1 MSTLLSTRNLSFH
14 PGHTPLLTDISVALN
29 QGEKIGLIGH
39 NGCGK
44 STLMK
49 LLSGQLM
56 PDEGTVTPANRVI
69 VAYIEQHLPESL
81 QSVTLIDAVLE
92 KLPAELRVS
101 DMWRAEML
109 LTETGFDSAQ
119 WSLPLSALSGGQHTR
134 LLLARALII
143 NPDLL
148 LLDEPSNHLDLPTIL
163 WLEQFLISW
172 RGSFI
177 LVSHDNTLLDHVTNC
192 TWILRDGTIS
202 VFRLPCSLAR
212 EALVAQDESD
222 EHRHSAQQKEI
233 DRIAQSA
240 KRLAIWGKV
249 YDNEALSRKAK
260 QMEKQ
265 VGRLQDDQVELSAG
279 SQWQLKLTG
288 DALRAD
294 RLCAFNQLAVIPAD
308 NCPPLYVTDNLS
320 VKSGD
325 RIAITGANGTGKS
338 SLLRMIWAQSQQEC
352 VTLPD
357 SPLVLHPR
365 VHLGYYDQKLAQLN
379 DTDSLMDA
387 LKPFA
392 PLIDEQRKMALIGAG
407 FPYLR
412 HQQTVGS
419 LSGGERARL
428 LFVGLS
434 LAKYSLLMLDE
445 PTNHLDMDGKSAL
458 ADEIS
463 RFAGGLMLVSHDRE
477 LIEKSCN
484 RFWYIDGS
492 QLTEYHDLDQVYD
505 AIRHLNADQCPDAA
519 VPSSAATIET
529 TAVADDEEEKLAML
543 IALEE
548 RLAADV
554 QRKPGHQK
562 PALQQQWRAEIAALR
577 AQLGLDE

>member
-49 LLSGQLM
+49 LLSGQLT
-56 PDEGTVTPANRVI
+56 PDEGTITPANRVI
-69 VAYIEQHLPESL
+69 MVYIEQHLPESL
-81 QSVTLIDAVLE
+81 NTLSLVDAVLE
-92 KLPAELRVS
+92 KLPAEQHLS
-101 DMWRAEML
+101 EMWRAEML
-109 LTETGFDSAQ
+109 LTEMGFDPVQ
-119 WSLPLSALSGGQHTR
+119 WQLPVTALSGGQHTR
-134 LLLARALII
+134 LLLARALISR
-143 NPDLL
+143 PDLL

-163 WLEQFLISW
+163 WLEQFLKNW

-177 LVSHDNTLLDHVTNC
+177 LVSHDNALLDHVTNC
-192 TWILRDGTIS
+192 TWVLRDGNVS
-202 VFRLPCSLAR
+202 VFRLPCTQAR
-212 EALVAQDESD
+212 EALAQQDESD
-222 EHRHSAQQKEI
+222 EHRHNAQQKEI
-233 DRIAQSA
+233 DRIAVSA

-265 VGRLQDDQVELSAG
+265 IDRLQDDQVELAIG

-294 RLCAFNQLAVIPAD
+294 RLCAFNQLSVIPAD
-308 NCPPLYVTDNLS
+308 NCPPLYVTDNVS

-325 RIAITGANGTGKS
+325 RIAVMGANGTGKS
-338 SLLRMIWAQSQQEC
+338 SLLRMIWSQSQKPE

-379 DTDSLMDA
+379 DSDSLMDA

-392 PLIDEQRKMALIGAG
+392 PLIDEQRKMALISAG

-412 HQQTVGS
+412 HQQAVS
-419 LSGGERARL
+419 ALSGGERARL

-434 LAKYSLLMLDE
+434 LANYSLLMLDE
-445 PTNHLDMDGKSAL
+445 PTNHLDMDGKLAL
-458 ADEIS
+458 AEEIS
-463 RFAGGLMLVSHDRE
+463 RFEGGLILVSHDRE

-484 RFWYIDGS
+484 RFWYIDGNR
-492 QLTEYHDLDQVYD
+492 LTEYHDLDQVYD
-505 AIRHLNADQCPDAA
+505 AIRALNADSGTGNSVLPAA
-519 VPSSAATIET
+519 PEQSVPVSDEEDSLAALITL
-529 TAVADDEEEKLAML
+529 EEKLA
-543 IALEE
+543 
-548 RLAADV
+548 ADL
-554 QRKPGHQK
+554 QRKPAHQK
-562 PALQQQWRAEIAALR
+562 PVLQQQWREQI
-577 AQLGLDE
+577 AQLRDELGL

>member
-49 LLSGQLM
+49 LLSGQLT
-56 PDEGTVTPANRVI
+56 PDEGTITPANRV
-69 VAYIEQHLPESL
+69 VMAYIEQHLPESL
-81 QSVTLIDAVLE
+81 NTLSLADAVLE
-92 KLPAELRVS
+92 KLPAEQHLS
-101 DMWRAEML
+101 EMWRAEML
-109 LTETGFDSAQ
+109 LTEMGFDPAQ
-119 WSLPLSALSGGQHTR
+119 WQLPVTALSGGQHTR
-134 LLLARALII
+134 LLLARALISQ
-143 NPDLL
+143 PDLL

-163 WLEQFLISW
+163 WLEQFLKNW

-177 LVSHDNTLLDHVTNC
+177 LVSHDNALLDHVTNC
-192 TWILRDGTIS
+192 TWVLRDGNVS
-202 VFRLPCSLAR
+202 VFRLPCTQAR
-212 EALVAQDESD
+212 EALAQQDESD
-222 EHRHSAQQKEI
+222 EHRHNAQQKEI
-233 DRIAQSA
+233 DRIAVSA

-265 VGRLQDDQVELSAG
+265 IDRLQDDQVELAIG

-294 RLCAFNQLAVIPAD
+294 RLCAFNQLSVIPAD
-308 NCPPLYVTDNLS
+308 NCPPLYVTDNVS

-325 RIAITGANGTGKS
+325 RIAVMGANGTGKS
-338 SLLRMIWAQSQQEC
+338 SLLRMIWSQSQKPE

-379 DTDSLMDA
+379 DSDSLMDA

-392 PLIDEQRKMALIGAG
+392 PLIDEQRKMALISAG

-412 HQQTVGS
+412 HQQAVS
-419 LSGGERARL
+419 ALSGGERARL

-434 LAKYSLLMLDE
+434 LANYSLLMLDE
-445 PTNHLDMDGKSAL
+445 PTNHLDMDGKLAL
-458 ADEIS
+458 AEEIS
-463 RFAGGLMLVSHDRE
+463 RFEGGLILVSHDRE

-484 RFWYIDGS
+484 RFWYIDGNR
-492 QLTEYHDLDQVYD
+492 LTEYHDLDQVYD
-505 AIRHLNADQCPDAA
+505 AIRALNADSGTGNSVLPAA
-519 VPSSAATIET
+519 PEQSVPVSDEEDSLAALITL
-529 TAVADDEEEKLAML
+529 EEKLA
-543 IALEE
+543 
-548 RLAADV
+548 ADL
-554 QRKPGHQK
+554 QRKPAHQK
-562 PALQQQWRAEIAALR
+562 PVLQQQWREQI
-577 AQLGLDE
+577 AQLRNELGL

>member
-1 MSTLLSTRNLSFH
+1 MSTLLSTRNLSFQ
-14 PGHTPLLTDISVALN
+14 PGHTSLLTDISVALN
-29 QGEKIGLIGH
+29 QGEKIGLIGY

-49 LLSGQLM
+49 LLSGQLT
-56 PDEGTVTPANRVI
+56 PDEGTITPANRV
-69 VAYIEQHLPESL
+69 VMAYIEQHLPESL
-81 QSVTLIDAVLE
+81 NTLSLADAVLE
-92 KLPAELRVS
+92 KLPAELHLS
-101 DMWRAEML
+101 EMWRAEML
-109 LTETGFDSAQ
+109 LTQMGFEPAQ
-119 WSLPLSALSGGQHTR
+119 WQLPVTALSGGQHTR
-134 LLLARALII
+134 LLLARALISQ
-143 NPDLL
+143 PDLL
-148 LLDEPSNHLDLPTIL
+148 LLDEPGNHLDLPTIL
-163 WLEQFLISW
+163 WLEQFLKNW

-192 TWILRDGTIS
+192 TWVLRDGNVS
-202 VFRLPCSLAR
+202 VFRLPCTLAR
-212 EALVAQDESD
+212 EALAQQDESD
-222 EHRHSAQQKEI
+222 KHRRNAQQKEI
-233 DRIAQSA
+233 DRIAVSA

-265 VGRLQDDQVELSAG
+265 IDRLQDDQVELAIG

-294 RLCAFNQLAVIPAD
+294 RLCAFNQLSVIPAE
-308 NCPPLYVTDNLS
+308 NCPPLYVTDNVS

-325 RIAITGANGTGKS
+325 RIAVMGANGTGKS
-338 SLLRMIWAQSQQEC
+338 SLLRMILTQSQEPD

-379 DTDSLMDA
+379 NSDSLTDA

-392 PLIDEQRKMALIGAG
+392 PLIDEQRKMALISAG

-412 HQQTVGS
+412 HQQTVS
-419 LSGGERARL
+419 ALSGGERARL

-434 LAKYSLLMLDE
+434 LANYSLLMLDE
-445 PTNHLDMDGKSAL
+445 PTNHLDMDGKPAL
-458 ADEIS
+458 AEEIS
-463 RFAGGLMLVSHDRE
+463 RFEGGLILVSHDRE

-484 RFWYIDGS
+484 RFWYIDGNR
-492 QLTEYHDLDQVYD
+492 LTEYHDLDQVYN
-505 AIRHLNADQCPDAA
+505 AIRSLNTDSGSGNRTLPADPEQSVPVSNEDDSLAA
-519 VPSSAATIET
+519 
-529 TAVADDEEEKLAML
+529 L

-548 RLAADV
+548 KLEADL
-554 QRKPGHQK
+554 QRKPAHQK
-562 PALQQQWRAEIAALR
+562 PVLQQQWREQI
-577 AQLGLDE
+577 AQLRDELRL

>member
-49 LLSGQLM
+49 LLSGQLT
-56 PDEGTVTPANRVI
+56 PDEGAITPANRV
-69 VAYIEQHLPESL
+69 VMAYIEQHLPESL
-81 QSVTLIDAVLE
+81 NTLSLADAVLE
-92 KLPAELRVS
+92 KLPAEQHLS
-101 DMWRAEML
+101 EMWRAEML
-109 LTETGFDSAQ
+109 LTEMGFDPAQ
-119 WSLPLSALSGGQHTR
+119 WQLPVTALSGGQHTR
-134 LLLARALII
+134 LLLARALISQ
-143 NPDLL
+143 PDLL

-163 WLEQFLISW
+163 WLEQFLKNW

-177 LVSHDNTLLDHVTNC
+177 LVSHDNALLDHVTNC
-192 TWILRDGTIS
+192 TWVLRDGNVS
-202 VFRLPCSLAR
+202 VFRLPCTLAR
-212 EALVAQDESD
+212 EALAQQDESD
-222 EHRHSAQQKEI
+222 EHRHNAQQKEI
-233 DRIAQSA
+233 DRIAVSA

-265 VGRLQDDQVELSAG
+265 IDRLQDDQVELAIG

-294 RLCAFNQLAVIPAD
+294 RLCAFNQLSVVPAE
-308 NCPPLYVTDNLS
+308 NCPPLYVTDNVS

-325 RIAITGANGTGKS
+325 RIAVMGANGTGKS
-338 SLLRMIWAQSQQEC
+338 SLLRMIWSQSQKPE

-379 DTDSLMDA
+379 DCDSLMDA

-392 PLIDEQRKMALIGAG
+392 SLIDEQRKMALISAG

-412 HQQTVGS
+412 HQQVVS
-419 LSGGERARL
+419 ALSGGERARL

-434 LAKYSLLMLDE
+434 LANYSLLMLDE
-445 PTNHLDMDGKSAL
+445 PTNHLDMDGKLAL
-458 ADEIS
+458 AEEIS
-463 RFAGGLMLVSHDRE
+463 RFEGGLILVSHDRE

-484 RFWYIDGS
+484 RFWYIDGNR
-492 QLTEYHDLDQVYD
+492 LTEYHDLDQVYD
-505 AIRHLNADQCPDAA
+505 AIRALNTDSVNSTLPAA
-519 VPSSAATIET
+519 PEPSVPVCDEEDSLAALISL
-529 TAVADDEEEKLAML
+529 EEKLA
-543 IALEE
+543 
-548 RLAADV
+548 ADL
-554 QRKPGHQK
+554 QRKPAHQK
-562 PALQQQWRAEIAALR
+562 PALQQQWREQI
-577 AQLGLDE
+577 AQLRDELGL

>member
-1 MSTLLSTRNLSFH
+1 MSTFLSTRNLSFH

-49 LLSGQLM
+49 LLSGQLA
-56 PDEGTVTPANRVI
+56 PDEGTIIPANRVI
-69 VAYIEQHLPESL
+69 MAYIEQHLPESL
-81 QSVTLIDAVLE
+81 NTLSLADAVLE
-92 KLPAELRVS
+92 KLPAEQHLS
-101 DMWRAEML
+101 EMWRAEML
-109 LTETGFDSAQ
+109 LTEMGFDPAQ
-119 WSLPLSALSGGQHTR
+119 WQLPVTALSGGQHTR
-134 LLLARALII
+134 LLLARALISQ
-143 NPDLL
+143 PDLL

-163 WLEQFLISW
+163 WLEQFLKNW

-177 LVSHDNTLLDHVTNC
+177 LVSHDNALLDHVTNC
-192 TWILRDGTIS
+192 TWVLRDGNVS
-202 VFRLPCSLAR
+202 VFRLPCTQAR
-212 EALVAQDESD
+212 EALAQQDESD
-222 EHRHSAQQKEI
+222 EHRHNAQQKEI
-233 DRIAQSA
+233 DRIAVSA

-265 VGRLQDDQVELSAG
+265 IDRLQDDQVELAIG

-294 RLCAFNQLAVIPAD
+294 RLCAFNQLSVIPAD
-308 NCPPLYVTDNLS
+308 NCPPLYVTDNVS

-325 RIAITGANGTGKS
+325 RIAVMGANGTGKS
-338 SLLRMIWAQSQQEC
+338 SLLRMIWSQSQKPE

-379 DTDSLMDA
+379 DSDSLMDA

-392 PLIDEQRKMALIGAG
+392 PLIDEQRKMALISAG

-412 HQQTVGS
+412 HQQTVS
-419 LSGGERARL
+419 ALSGGERARL

-434 LAKYSLLMLDE
+434 LANYSLLMLDE
-445 PTNHLDMDGKSAL
+445 PTNHLDMDGKLAL
-458 ADEIS
+458 AEEIS
-463 RFAGGLMLVSHDRE
+463 RFEGGLILVSHDRE

-484 RFWYIDGS
+484 RFWYIDGNR
-492 QLTEYHDLDQVYD
+492 LTEYHDLDQVYD
-505 AIRHLNADQCPDAA
+505 AIRALNADSGTGNSVLPAA
-519 VPSSAATIET
+519 PEPSAPVSDEEDSLAALITL
-529 TAVADDEEEKLAML
+529 EEKLA
-543 IALEE
+543 
-548 RLAADV
+548 ADL
-554 QRKPGHQK
+554 QRKPAHQK
-562 PALQQQWRAEIAALR
+562 PVLQQQWREQI
-577 AQLGLDE
+577 AQLRDELGL

>member
-49 LLSGQLM
+49 LLSGQLT
-56 PDEGTVTPANRVI
+56 PDEGTITPANRVI
-69 VAYIEQHLPESL
+69 MAYIEQHLPESL
-81 QSVTLIDAVLE
+81 NTLSLADAVLE
-92 KLPAELRVS
+92 KLPAEQHLS
-101 DMWRAEML
+101 EMWRAEML
-109 LTETGFDSAQ
+109 LTEMGFDPVQ
-119 WSLPLSALSGGQHTR
+119 WQLPVTALSGGQHTR
-134 LLLARALII
+134 LLLARALISQ
-143 NPDLL
+143 PDLL

-163 WLEQFLISW
+163 WLEQFLKNW

-177 LVSHDNTLLDHVTNC
+177 LVSHDNALLDHVTNC
-192 TWILRDGTIS
+192 TWVLRDGNVS
-202 VFRLPCSLAR
+202 VFRLPCTQAR
-212 EALVAQDESD
+212 EALAQQDESD
-222 EHRHSAQQKEI
+222 EHRHNAQQKEI
-233 DRIAQSA
+233 DRIAVSA

-265 VGRLQDDQVELSAG
+265 IDRLQDDQVELAIG

-294 RLCAFNQLAVIPAD
+294 RLCAFNQLSVIPAD
-308 NCPPLYVTDNLS
+308 NCPPLYVTDNVS

-325 RIAITGANGTGKS
+325 RIAVMGANGTGKS
-338 SLLRMIWAQSQQEC
+338 SLLRMIWSQSQKAE

-379 DTDSLMDA
+379 DSDSLMDA

-392 PLIDEQRKMALIGAG
+392 PLIDEQRKMALISAG

-412 HQQTVGS
+412 HQQTVS
-419 LSGGERARL
+419 ALSGGERARL

-434 LAKYSLLMLDE
+434 LANYSLLMLDE
-445 PTNHLDMDGKSAL
+445 PTNHLDMDGKLAL
-458 ADEIS
+458 AEEIS
-463 RFAGGLMLVSHDRE
+463 RFEGGLILVSHDRE

-484 RFWYIDGS
+484 RFWYIDGNR
-492 QLTEYHDLDQVYD
+492 LTEYHDLDQVYD
-505 AIRHLNADQCPDAA
+505 AIRALNADSGSGNSVLPAA
-519 VPSSAATIET
+519 PEPSAPASDEEDSLAALIML
-529 TAVADDEEEKLAML
+529 EEKLA
-543 IALEE
+543 
-548 RLAADV
+548 ADL
-554 QRKPGHQK
+554 QRKPAHQK
-562 PALQQQWRAEIAALR
+562 PALQQQWREQI
-577 AQLGLDE
+577 AQLRDELGL

>member
-49 LLSGQLM
+49 LLSGQLT
-56 PDEGTVTPANRVI
+56 PDEGTITPANRVI
-69 VAYIEQHLPESL
+69 MAYIEQHLPESL
-81 QSVTLIDAVLE
+81 NTLSLADAVLE
-92 KLPAELRVS
+92 KLPAELHLS
-101 DMWRAEML
+101 EMWRAEML
-109 LTETGFDSAQ
+109 LTEMGFDPVQ
-119 WSLPLSALSGGQHTR
+119 WQLPVTALSGGQHTR
-134 LLLARALII
+134 LLLARALISQ
-143 NPDLL
+143 PDLL

-163 WLEQFLISW
+163 WLEQFLKNW

-177 LVSHDNTLLDHVTNC
+177 LVSHDNALLDHVTNC
-192 TWILRDGTIS
+192 TWVLRDGNVS
-202 VFRLPCSLAR
+202 VFRLPCTQAR
-212 EALVAQDESD
+212 EALAQQDESD
-222 EHRHSAQQKEI
+222 EHRHNAQQKEI
-233 DRIAQSA
+233 DRIAVSA

-265 VGRLQDDQVELSAG
+265 IDRLQDDQVELAIG

-288 DALRAD
+288 DTLRAD
-294 RLCAFNQLAVIPAD
+294 RLCSFNQLSVIPVD
-308 NCPPLYVTDNLS
+308 NCPPLYVTDNVS

-325 RIAITGANGTGKS
+325 RIAVMGANGTGKS
-338 SLLRMIWAQSQQEC
+338 SLLRMIWSQSQKPE

-365 VHLGYYDQKLAQLN
+365 VHLGYYDQKLVQLN
-379 DTDSLMDA
+379 DSDSLMDA

-392 PLIDEQRKMALIGAG
+392 RLIDEQRKMALISAG

-412 HQQTVGS
+412 HQQTVS
-419 LSGGERARL
+419 ALSGGERARL

-434 LAKYSLLMLDE
+434 LANYSLLILDE
-445 PTNHLDMDGKSAL
+445 PTNHLDMDGKLAL
-458 ADEIS
+458 AEEIS
-463 RFAGGLMLVSHDRE
+463 RFEGGLILVSHDRE

-484 RFWYIDGS
+484 RFWYIDGNR
-492 QLTEYHDLDQVYD
+492 LTEYHDLDQVYD
-505 AIRHLNADQCPDAA
+505 AIRALNADSGTGNSVLPA
-519 VPSSAATIET
+519 VPEPSVPVSDEEDSLAALITL
-529 TAVADDEEEKLAML
+529 EEKLA
-543 IALEE
+543 
-548 RLAADV
+548 ADL
-554 QRKPGHQK
+554 QRKPAHQK
-562 PALQQQWRAEIAALR
+562 PVLQQQWREQI
-577 AQLGLDE
+577 AQLRDELGL

>member
-49 LLSGQLM
+49 LLSGQLT
-56 PDEGTVTPANRVI
+56 PDEGTITPANRV
-69 VAYIEQHLPESL
+69 VMAYIEQHLPESL
-81 QSVTLIDAVLE
+81 NALSLADAVLE
-92 KLPAELRVS
+92 KLPAEQHLS
-101 DMWRAEML
+101 EMWRAEML
-109 LTETGFDSAQ
+109 LTEMGFDPVQ
-119 WSLPLSALSGGQHTR
+119 WQLPVTALSGGQHTR
-134 LLLARALII
+134 LLLARALISQ
-143 NPDLL
+143 PDLL

-163 WLEQFLISW
+163 WLEQFLKNW

-177 LVSHDNTLLDHVTNC
+177 LVSHDNALLDHVTNC
-192 TWILRDGTIS
+192 TWVLRDGNVS
-202 VFRLPCSLAR
+202 VFRLPCTLAR
-212 EALVAQDESD
+212 EALAQQDESD
-222 EHRHSAQQKEI
+222 EHRHNAQQKEI
-233 DRIAQSA
+233 DRIAVSA

-265 VGRLQDDQVELSAG
+265 IDRLQDDQVELAIG

-294 RLCAFNQLAVIPAD
+294 RLCAFNQLSVVPAE
-308 NCPPLYVTDNLS
+308 NCPPLYVTDNVS

-325 RIAITGANGTGKS
+325 RIAVMGANGTGKS
-338 SLLRMIWAQSQQEC
+338 SLLRMIWSQSQKPE

-365 VHLGYYDQKLAQLN
+365 VHLGYYDQKLAQLH
-379 DTDSLMDA
+379 DSDSLMDA

-392 PLIDEQRKMALIGAG
+392 SLIDEQRKMALISAG

-412 HQQTVGS
+412 HQQAVS
-419 LSGGERARL
+419 ALSGGERARL

-434 LAKYSLLMLDE
+434 LANYSLLMLDE
-445 PTNHLDMDGKSAL
+445 PTNHLDMDGKRAL
-458 ADEIS
+458 AEEIR
-463 RFAGGLMLVSHDRE
+463 RFEGGLILVSHDRE

-484 RFWYIDGS
+484 RFWYIDGNR
-492 QLTEYHDLDQVYD
+492 LTEYHDLDQVYD
-505 AIRHLNADQCPDAA
+505 AIRALNTDSVNSTLPAA
-519 VPSSAATIET
+519 PEPSVPVCDEEDSL
-529 TAVADDEEEKLAML
+529 VALISLEEKLA
-543 IALEE
+543 
-548 RLAADV
+548 ADL
-554 QRKPGHQK
+554 QRKPAHQK
-562 PALQQQWRAEIAALR
+562 PALQQQWREQI
-577 AQLGLDE
+577 AQLRDELGL

>member
-49 LLSGQLM
+49 LLSGQLT
-56 PDEGTVTPANRVI
+56 PDEGTITPANRVI
-69 VAYIEQHLPESL
+69 MAYIEQHLPESL
-81 QSVTLIDAVLE
+81 NTLSLADAVLE
-92 KLPAELRVS
+92 KLPAEQHLS
-101 DMWRAEML
+101 EMWRAEML
-109 LTETGFDSAQ
+109 LTEMGFDPVQ
-119 WSLPLSALSGGQHTR
+119 WQLPVTALSGGQHTR
-134 LLLARALII
+134 LLLARALISQ
-143 NPDLL
+143 PDLL

-163 WLEQFLISW
+163 WLEQFLKNW

-177 LVSHDNTLLDHVTNC
+177 LVSHDNALLDHVTNC
-192 TWILRDGTIS
+192 TWVLRDGNVS
-202 VFRLPCSLAR
+202 VFRLPCTQAR
-212 EALVAQDESD
+212 EALAQQDESD
-222 EHRHSAQQKEI
+222 EHRHNAQQKEI
-233 DRIAQSA
+233 DRIAVSA

-265 VGRLQDDQVELSAG
+265 IDRLQDDQVELAVG

-294 RLCAFNQLAVIPAD
+294 RLCAFNQLSVIPAE
-308 NCPPLYVTDNLS
+308 NCPPLYVTDNVS

-325 RIAITGANGTGKS
+325 RIAVMGANGTGKS
-338 SLLRMIWAQSQQEC
+338 SLLRMIWSQSQKPE

-379 DTDSLMDA
+379 DSDSLMDA

-392 PLIDEQRKMALIGAG
+392 QLIDEQRKMALISAG

-412 HQQTVGS
+412 HQQTVS
-419 LSGGERARL
+419 ALSGGERARL

-434 LAKYSLLMLDE
+434 LANYSLLMLDE
-445 PTNHLDMDGKSAL
+445 PTNHLDMDGKLAL
-458 ADEIS
+458 AEEIS
-463 RFAGGLMLVSHDRE
+463 RFEGGLILVSHDRE

-484 RFWYIDGS
+484 RFWYIDGNR
-492 QLTEYHDLDQVYD
+492 LTESHDPDQVYD
-505 AIRHLNADQCPDAA
+505 AIRALNADSGTGNSVLPAA
-519 VPSSAATIET
+519 PAPSVPVSDEEDSLAALITL
-529 TAVADDEEEKLAML
+529 EEKLA
-543 IALEE
+543 
-548 RLAADV
+548 ADL
-554 QRKPGHQK
+554 QRKPAHQK
-562 PALQQQWRAEIAALR
+562 PVLQQQWREQI
-577 AQLGLDE
+577 AQLRDELGL

>member
-49 LLSGQLM
+49 LLSGQLT
-56 PDEGTVTPANRVI
+56 PDEGTITPANRV
-69 VAYIEQHLPESL
+69 VMAYIEQHLPESL
-81 QSVTLIDAVLE
+81 NTLSLADAVLE
-92 KLPAELRVS
+92 KLPAEQHLS
-101 DMWRAEML
+101 EMWRAEML
-109 LTETGFDSAQ
+109 LTEMGFDPAQ
-119 WSLPLSALSGGQHTR
+119 WQLPVTALSGGQHTR
-134 LLLARALII
+134 LLLARALISQ
-143 NPDLL
+143 PDLL

-163 WLEQFLISW
+163 WLEQFLKSW

-177 LVSHDNTLLDHVTNC
+177 LVSHDNALLDHVTNC
-192 TWILRDGTIS
+192 TWVLRDGNVS
-202 VFRLPCSLAR
+202 VFRLPCTQAR
-212 EALVAQDESD
+212 EALAQQDESD
-222 EHRHSAQQKEI
+222 EHRHNAQQKEI
-233 DRIAQSA
+233 DRIAVSA

-265 VGRLQDDQVELSAG
+265 IDRLQDDQVELAIG

-294 RLCAFNQLAVIPAD
+294 RLCAFNQLSVVPAE
-308 NCPPLYVTDNLS
+308 NCPPLYVTDNVS

-325 RIAITGANGTGKS
+325 RIAVMGANGTGKS
-338 SLLRMIWAQSQQEC
+338 SLLRMIWSQSQKPE

-379 DTDSLMDA
+379 DSDSLTDA

-392 PLIDEQRKMALIGAG
+392 PLIDEQRKMALISAG

-412 HQQTVGS
+412 HQQAVS
-419 LSGGERARL
+419 ALSGGERARL

-434 LAKYSLLMLDE
+434 LANYSLLMLDE
-445 PTNHLDMDGKSAL
+445 PTNHLDMDGKLAL
-458 ADEIS
+458 AEEIS
-463 RFAGGLMLVSHDRE
+463 RFEGGLILVSHDRE

-484 RFWYIDGS
+484 RFWYIDGNR
-492 QLTEYHDLDQVYD
+492 LTEYHDLDQVYD
-505 AIRHLNADQCPDAA
+505 AIRALNTDSVNSTLPAA
-519 VPSSAATIET
+519 PEPSVPACDEEDSLAALISL
-529 TAVADDEEEKLAML
+529 EEKLA
-543 IALEE
+543 
-548 RLAADV
+548 ADL
-554 QRKPGHQK
+554 QRKPAHQK
-562 PALQQQWRAEIAALR
+562 PALQQQWREQI
-577 AQLGLDE
+577 AQLRDELGL

>member
-49 LLSGQLM
+49 LLSGQLT
-56 PDEGTVTPANRVI
+56 PDEGTITPANRVI
-69 VAYIEQHLPESL
+69 MAYIEQHLPESL
-81 QSVTLIDAVLE
+81 NTLSLANAVLE
-92 KLPAELRVS
+92 KLPAELHLS
-101 DMWRAEML
+101 EMWRAEML
-109 LTETGFDSAQ
+109 LTEMGFDPVQ
-119 WSLPLSALSGGQHTR
+119 WQLPVTALSGGQHTR
-134 LLLARALII
+134 LLLARALISQ
-143 NPDLL
+143 PDLL

-163 WLEQFLISW
+163 WLEQFLKNW

-177 LVSHDNTLLDHVTNC
+177 LVSHDNALLDHVTNC
-192 TWILRDGTIS
+192 TWVLRDGNVS
-202 VFRLPCSLAR
+202 VFRLPCTQAR
-212 EALVAQDESD
+212 EALAQQDESD
-222 EHRHSAQQKEI
+222 EHRHNAQQKEI
-233 DRIAQSA
+233 DRIAVSA

-265 VGRLQDDQVELSAG
+265 IDRLQDDQVELAIG

-288 DALRAD
+288 DTLRAD
-294 RLCAFNQLAVIPAD
+294 RLCSFNQLSVIPAD
-308 NCPPLYVTDNLS
+308 NCPPLYVTDNVS

-325 RIAITGANGTGKS
+325 RIAVMGANGTGKS
-338 SLLRMIWAQSQQEC
+338 SLLRMIWSQSQKPE

-365 VHLGYYDQKLAQLN
+365 VHLGYYDQKLVQLN
-379 DTDSLMDA
+379 DSDSLMDA

-392 PLIDEQRKMALIGAG
+392 RLIDEQRKMALISAG

-412 HQQTVGS
+412 HQQTVS
-419 LSGGERARL
+419 ALSGGERARL

-434 LAKYSLLMLDE
+434 LANYSLLILDE
-445 PTNHLDMDGKSAL
+445 PTNHLDMDGKLAL
-458 ADEIS
+458 AEEIS
-463 RFAGGLMLVSHDRE
+463 RFEGGLILVSHDRE

-484 RFWYIDGS
+484 RFWYIDGNR
-492 QLTEYHDLDQVYD
+492 LTEYHDLDQVYD
-505 AIRHLNADQCPDAA
+505 AIRALNADSGTGNSVLPA
-519 VPSSAATIET
+519 VPEPSVPVSDEEDSLAALITL
-529 TAVADDEEEKLAML
+529 EEKLA
-543 IALEE
+543 
-548 RLAADV
+548 ADL
-554 QRKPGHQK
+554 QRKPAHQK
-562 PALQQQWRAEIAALR
+562 PVLQQQWREQI
-577 AQLGLDE
+577 AQLRDELGL

>member
-14 PGHTPLLTDISVALN
+14 PGHTSLLTDISVALN

-49 LLSGQLM
+49 LLSGQLT
-56 PDEGTVTPANRVI
+56 PDEGTITPANRVI
-69 VAYIEQHLPESL
+69 MAYIEQHLPESL
-81 QSVTLIDAVLE
+81 NTLSLADAVLE
-92 KLPAELRVS
+92 KLPAEQHLS
-101 DMWRAEML
+101 EMWRAEML
-109 LTETGFDSAQ
+109 LTEMGFDPVQ
-119 WSLPLSALSGGQHTR
+119 WQLPVTALSGGQHTR
-134 LLLARALII
+134 LLLARALISQ
-143 NPDLL
+143 PDLL

-163 WLEQFLISW
+163 WLEQFLKNW

-177 LVSHDNTLLDHVTNC
+177 LVSHDNALLDHVTNC
-192 TWILRDGTIS
+192 TWVLRDGNVS
-202 VFRLPCSLAR
+202 VFRLPCTQAR
-212 EALVAQDESD
+212 EALAQQDESD
-222 EHRHSAQQKEI
+222 EHRHNAQQKEI
-233 DRIAQSA
+233 DRIAVSA

-265 VGRLQDDQVELSAG
+265 IDRLQDDQVELAIG

-294 RLCAFNQLAVIPAD
+294 RLCAFNQLSVIPAD
-308 NCPPLYVTDNLS
+308 NYPPLYVTDNVS

-325 RIAITGANGTGKS
+325 RIAVMGANGTGKS
-338 SLLRMIWAQSQQEC
+338 SLLRMIWSQSQKPE

-365 VHLGYYDQKLAQLN
+365 VHLGYYDQKLAQLH
-379 DTDSLMDA
+379 DHDSLMDA

-392 PLIDEQRKMALIGAG
+392 SLIDEQRKMALISAG

-412 HQQTVGS
+412 HQQTVS
-419 LSGGERARL
+419 ALSGGERARL

-434 LAKYSLLMLDE
+434 LANYSLLMLDE
-445 PTNHLDMDGKSAL
+445 PTNHLDMDGKRAL
-458 ADEIS
+458 AEEIS
-463 RFAGGLMLVSHDRE
+463 RFEGGLILVSHDRE

-484 RFWYIDGS
+484 RFWYIDGNR
-492 QLTEYHDLDQVYD
+492 LTEYHDLDQVYD
-505 AIRHLNADQCPDAA
+505 AIRALNADSGPSVFPAA
-519 VPSSAATIET
+519 PAPSVPVS
-529 TAVADDEEEKLAML
+529 DDEDSLAALITLEEKLA
-543 IALEE
+543 
-548 RLAADV
+548 ADL
-554 QRKPGHQK
+554 QRKTAHQK
-562 PALQQQWRAEIAALR
+562 PALQQQWREQI
-577 AQLGLDE
+577 AQLRDELGL

>member
-49 LLSGQLM
+49 LLSGQLT
-56 PDEGTVTPANRVI
+56 PDEGTITPANRV
-69 VAYIEQHLPESL
+69 VMAYIEQHLPESL
-81 QSVTLIDAVLE
+81 NTLSLADAVLE
-92 KLPAELRVS
+92 KLPAEQHLS
-101 DMWRAEML
+101 EMWRAEML
-109 LTETGFDSAQ
+109 LTEMGFDPAQ
-119 WSLPLSALSGGQHTR
+119 WQLPVTALSGGQHTR
-134 LLLARALII
+134 LLLARALISQ
-143 NPDLL
+143 PDLL

-163 WLEQFLISW
+163 WLEQFLKNW

-177 LVSHDNTLLDHVTNC
+177 LVSHDNALLDHVTNC
-192 TWILRDGTIS
+192 TWVLRDGNVS
-202 VFRLPCSLAR
+202 VFRLSCTLAR
-212 EALVAQDESD
+212 EALAQQDESD
-222 EHRHSAQQKEI
+222 EHRHNAQQKEI
-233 DRIAQSA
+233 DRIAVSA

-265 VGRLQDDQVELSAG
+265 IDRLQDDQVELAIG

-294 RLCAFNQLAVIPAD
+294 RLCAFNQLSVVPAE
-308 NCPPLYVTDNLS
+308 NCPPLYVTDNVS

-325 RIAITGANGTGKS
+325 RIAVMGANGTGKS
-338 SLLRMIWAQSQQEC
+338 SLLRMIWSQSQKPE

-379 DTDSLMDA
+379 DSDSLTDA

-392 PLIDEQRKMALIGAG
+392 SLIDEQRKMALISAG

-412 HQQTVGS
+412 HQQAVS
-419 LSGGERARL
+419 ALSGGERARL

-434 LAKYSLLMLDE
+434 LANYSLLMLDE
-445 PTNHLDMDGKSAL
+445 PTNHLDMDGKLAL
-458 ADEIS
+458 AEEIS
-463 RFAGGLMLVSHDRE
+463 RFEGGLILVSHDRE

-484 RFWYIDGS
+484 RFWYIDGNR
-492 QLTEYHDLDQVYD
+492 LTEYHDLDQVYD
-505 AIRHLNADQCPDAA
+505 AIRALNTDSVNSALPAA
-519 VPSSAATIET
+519 PEPSVSVCDEEDSLAALISL
-529 TAVADDEEEKLAML
+529 EEKLA
-543 IALEE
+543 
-548 RLAADV
+548 ADL
-554 QRKPGHQK
+554 QRKPAHQK
-562 PALQQQWRAEIAALR
+562 PALQQQWREQI
-577 AQLGLDE
+577 AQLRDELGL

>member
-49 LLSGQLM
+49 LLSGQLT
-56 PDEGTVTPANRVI
+56 PDEGTITPANRVI
-69 VAYIEQHLPESL
+69 MAYIEQHLPESL
-81 QSVTLIDAVLE
+81 NTLSLADAVLE
-92 KLPAELRVS
+92 KLPAEQHLS
-101 DMWRAEML
+101 EMWRAEML
-109 LTETGFDSAQ
+109 LTEMGFDPVQ
-119 WSLPLSALSGGQHTR
+119 WQLPVTALSGGQHTR
-134 LLLARALII
+134 LLLARALISQ
-143 NPDLL
+143 PDLL

-163 WLEQFLISW
+163 WLEQFLKNW

-177 LVSHDNTLLDHVTNC
+177 LVSHDNALLDHVTNC
-192 TWILRDGTIS
+192 TWVLRDGNVS
-202 VFRLPCSLAR
+202 VFRLPCTQAR
-212 EALVAQDESD
+212 EALAQQDESD
-222 EHRHSAQQKEI
+222 EHRHNAQQKEI
-233 DRIAQSA
+233 DRIAVSA

-265 VGRLQDDQVELSAG
+265 IDRLQDDLVELAIG

-294 RLCAFNQLAVIPAD
+294 RLCAFNQLSVIPAD
-308 NCPPLYVTDNLS
+308 NCPSLYVTDNVS

-325 RIAITGANGTGKS
+325 RIAVMGANGTGKS
-338 SLLRMIWAQSQQEC
+338 SLLRMIWSQSQKPE

-379 DTDSLMDA
+379 DSDSLMDA

-392 PLIDEQRKMALIGAG
+392 PLIDEQRKMALISAG

-412 HQQTVGS
+412 HQQTVS
-419 LSGGERARL
+419 ALSGGERARL

-434 LAKYSLLMLDE
+434 LANYSLLMLDE
-445 PTNHLDMDGKSAL
+445 PTNHLDMDGKLAL
-458 ADEIS
+458 AEEIS
-463 RFAGGLMLVSHDRE
+463 RFEGGLILVSHDRE

-484 RFWYIDGS
+484 RFWYIDGNR
-492 QLTEYHDLDQVYD
+492 LTEYHDLDQVYD
-505 AIRHLNADQCPDAA
+505 AIRALNADSGTGNSVLPAA
-519 VPSSAATIET
+519 PEPSVPASDEEDSLAALITL
-529 TAVADDEEEKLAML
+529 EEKLA
-543 IALEE
+543 
-548 RLAADV
+548 ADL
-554 QRKPGHQK
+554 QRKPAHQK
-562 PALQQQWRAEIAALR
+562 PVLQQQWREQI
-577 AQLGLDE
+577 AQLRDELGL

>member
-81 QSVTLIDAVLE
+81 QSVTLIEAVLE

-119 WSLPLSALSGGQHTR
+119 WTLPLSALSGGQHTR

-202 VFRLPCSLAR
+202 VFRLPCSQAR
-212 EALVAQDESD
+212 EALNAQDESD

-338 SLLRMIWAQSQQEC
+338 SLLRMIWAQSQQES

-379 DTDSLMDA
+379 DSDSLMDA
-387 LKPFA
+387 LKLFA

-492 QLTEYHDLDQVYD
+492 RLTEYHDLDQVYD
-505 AIRHLNADQCPDAA
+505 AIRHLNVDQSPDAA
-519 VPSSAATIET
+519 VQSSAATIET
-529 TAVADDEEEKLAML
+529 TAVADDEEEKLATL

-548 RLAADV
+548 RLAADI

-562 PALQQQWRAEIAALR
+562 PALQQQWQADIATLR
-577 AQLGLDE
+577 AQLGLDN

>member
-49 LLSGQLM
+49 LLSGQLT
-56 PDEGTVTPANRVI
+56 PDEGTITPANRVI
-69 VAYIEQHLPESL
+69 MAYIEQHLPESL
-81 QSVTLIDAVLE
+81 NTLSLADAVLE
-92 KLPAELRVS
+92 KLPAEQHLS
-101 DMWRAEML
+101 EMWRAEML
-109 LTETGFDSAQ
+109 LTEMGFDPVQ
-119 WSLPLSALSGGQHTR
+119 WQLPVTALSGGQHTR
-134 LLLARALII
+134 LLLARALISQ
-143 NPDLL
+143 PDLL

-163 WLEQFLISW
+163 WLEQFLKNW

-177 LVSHDNTLLDHVTNC
+177 LVSHDNALLDHVTNC
-192 TWILRDGTIS
+192 TWVLRDGNVS
-202 VFRLPCSLAR
+202 VFRLPCTQAR
-212 EALVAQDESD
+212 EALAQQDESD
-222 EHRHSAQQKEI
+222 EHRHNAQQKEI
-233 DRIAQSA
+233 DRIAVSA

-265 VGRLQDDQVELSAG
+265 IDRLQDDLVELAIG

-294 RLCAFNQLAVIPAD
+294 RLCAFNQLSVIPAD
-308 NCPPLYVTDNLS
+308 NCPSLYVTDNVS

-325 RIAITGANGTGKS
+325 RIAVMGANGTGKS
-338 SLLRMIWAQSQQEC
+338 SLLRMIWSQSQKPE

-379 DTDSLMDA
+379 DSDSLMDA

-392 PLIDEQRKMALIGAG
+392 PLIDEQRKMALISAG

-412 HQQTVGS
+412 HQQTVS
-419 LSGGERARL
+419 ALSGGERARL
-428 LFVGLS
+428 LFIGLS
-434 LAKYSLLMLDE
+434 LANYSLLMLDE
-445 PTNHLDMDGKSAL
+445 PTNHLDMDGKLAL
-458 ADEIS
+458 AEEIS
-463 RFAGGLMLVSHDRE
+463 RFEGGLILVSHDRE

-484 RFWYIDGS
+484 RFWYIDGNR
-492 QLTEYHDLDQVYD
+492 LTEYHDLDQVYD
-505 AIRHLNADQCPDAA
+505 AIRALNADSGSGNSVLPAA
-519 VPSSAATIET
+519 PEPSAPVSDEEDSLAALITL
-529 TAVADDEEEKLAML
+529 EEKLA
-543 IALEE
+543 
-548 RLAADV
+548 ADL
-554 QRKPGHQK
+554 QRKPAHQK
-562 PALQQQWRAEIAALR
+562 PVLQQQWREQI
-577 AQLGLDE
+577 AQLRDELGL

>member
-49 LLSGQLM
+49 LLSGQLT
-56 PDEGTVTPANRVI
+56 PDEGTITPANRVI
-69 VAYIEQHLPESL
+69 MAYIEQHLPESL
-81 QSVTLIDAVLE
+81 NTLSLADAVLE
-92 KLPAELRVS
+92 KLPAELHLS
-101 DMWRAEML
+101 EMWRAEML
-109 LTETGFDSAQ
+109 LTEMGFDPVQ
-119 WSLPLSALSGGQHTR
+119 WQLPVTALSGGQHTR
-134 LLLARALII
+134 LLLARALISQ
-143 NPDLL
+143 PDLL

-163 WLEQFLISW
+163 WLEQFLKNW

-177 LVSHDNTLLDHVTNC
+177 LVSHDNALLDHVTNC
-192 TWILRDGTIS
+192 TWVLRDGNVS
-202 VFRLPCSLAR
+202 VFRLPCTQAR
-212 EALVAQDESD
+212 EALAQQDESD
-222 EHRHSAQQKEI
+222 EHRHNAQQKEI
-233 DRIAQSA
+233 DRIAVSA

-265 VGRLQDDQVELSAG
+265 IDRLQDDQVELAIG

-288 DALRAD
+288 DTLRAD
-294 RLCAFNQLAVIPAD
+294 RLCSFNQLSVIPAD
-308 NCPPLYVTDNLS
+308 NCPPLYVTDNVS

-325 RIAITGANGTGKS
+325 RIAVMGANGTGKS
-338 SLLRMIWAQSQQEC
+338 SLLRMIWSQSQKPE

-365 VHLGYYDQKLAQLN
+365 VHLGYYDQKLVQLN
-379 DTDSLMDA
+379 DSDSLMDA

-392 PLIDEQRKMALIGAG
+392 RLIDEQRKMALISAG

-412 HQQTVGS
+412 HQQTVS
-419 LSGGERARL
+419 ALSGGERARL

-434 LAKYSLLMLDE
+434 LANYSLLILDE
-445 PTNHLDMDGKSAL
+445 PTNHLDMDGKLAL
-458 ADEIS
+458 AEEIS
-463 RFAGGLMLVSHDRE
+463 RFEGGLILVSHDRE

-484 RFWYIDGS
+484 RFWYIDGNR
-492 QLTEYHDLDQVYD
+492 LTEYHDLDQVYD
-505 AIRHLNADQCPDAA
+505 AIRALNADSGTGNSVLPA
-519 VPSSAATIET
+519 VPEPSVPVSDEEDSLAALITL
-529 TAVADDEEEKLAML
+529 EEKLA
-543 IALEE
+543 
-548 RLAADV
+548 ADL
-554 QRKPGHQK
+554 QRKPAHQK
-562 PALQQQWRAEIAALR
+562 PVLQQQWREQI
-577 AQLGLDE
+577 AQLRDELGL

>member
-49 LLSGQLM
+49 LLSGQLT
-56 PDEGTVTPANRVI
+56 PDEGTITPANRVI
-69 VAYIEQHLPESL
+69 MAYIEQHLPESL
-81 QSVTLIDAVLE
+81 NTLSLADAVLD
-92 KLPAELRVS
+92 KLPAEQHLS
-101 DMWRAEML
+101 EMWRAEML
-109 LTETGFDSAQ
+109 LTEMGFDPLQ
-119 WSLPLSALSGGQHTR
+119 WQLPVTALSGGQHTR
-134 LLLARALII
+134 LLLARALISR
-143 NPDLL
+143 PDLL

-163 WLEQFLISW
+163 WLEQFLKNW

-177 LVSHDNTLLDHVTNC
+177 LVSHDNALLDHVTNC
-192 TWILRDGTIS
+192 TWVLRDGNVS
-202 VFRLPCSLAR
+202 AFRLPCTQAR
-212 EALVAQDESD
+212 EALAQQDESD
-222 EHRHSAQQKEI
+222 EHRHNAQQKEI
-233 DRIAQSA
+233 DRIAVSA

-249 YDNEALSRKAK
+249 YDNEALSRKVK

-265 VGRLQDDQVELSAG
+265 IDRLQDDQVELAIG

-294 RLCAFNQLAVIPAD
+294 RLCAFNQLSVIPAD
-308 NCPPLYVTDNLS
+308 NCPPLYVTDNVS

-325 RIAITGANGTGKS
+325 RIAVMGANGTGKS
-338 SLLRMIWAQSQQEC
+338 SLLRMIWSQSQKPE

-379 DTDSLMDA
+379 DSDSLMDA

-392 PLIDEQRKMALIGAG
+392 PLIDEQRKMALISAG

-412 HQQTVGS
+412 HQQTVS
-419 LSGGERARL
+419 ALSGGERARL

-434 LAKYSLLMLDE
+434 LANYSLLMLDE
-445 PTNHLDMDGKSAL
+445 PTNHLDMDGKLAL
-458 ADEIS
+458 AEEIS
-463 RFAGGLMLVSHDRE
+463 RFEGGLILVSHDRE

-484 RFWYIDGS
+484 RFWYIDGNR
-492 QLTEYHDLDQVYD
+492 LTEYHDLDQVYD
-505 AIRHLNADQCPDAA
+505 AIRALNADSGTGNSMLPA
-519 VPSSAATIET
+519 VPEPSVPVSDEEDSLAALITL
-529 TAVADDEEEKLAML
+529 EEKLA
-543 IALEE
+543 
-548 RLAADV
+548 ADL
-554 QRKPGHQK
+554 QRKPAHQK
-562 PALQQQWRAEIAALR
+562 PVLQQQWREQI
-577 AQLGLDE
+577 AQLRNELGL

>member
-49 LLSGQLM
+49 LLSGQLT
-56 PDEGTVTPANRVI
+56 PDEGTITPANRVI
-69 VAYIEQHLPESL
+69 MAYIEQHLPESL
-81 QSVTLIDAVLE
+81 NTLSLADAVLE
-92 KLPAELRVS
+92 KLPAEQHLS
-101 DMWRAEML
+101 EMWRAEML
-109 LTETGFDSAQ
+109 LTEMGFDPIQ
-119 WSLPLSALSGGQHTR
+119 WQLPVTTLSGGQHTR
-134 LLLARALII
+134 LLLARALISQ
-143 NPDLL
+143 PDLL

-163 WLEQFLISW
+163 WLEQFLKNW

-177 LVSHDNTLLDHVTNC
+177 LVSHDNALLDHVTNC
-192 TWILRDGTIS
+192 TWVLRDGNVS
-202 VFRLPCSLAR
+202 VFRLPCTQAR
-212 EALVAQDESD
+212 EALAQQDESD
-222 EHRHSAQQKEI
+222 EHRHNAQQKEI
-233 DRIAQSA
+233 DRIAVSA

-265 VGRLQDDQVELSAG
+265 IDRLQDDLVELAIG

-294 RLCAFNQLAVIPAD
+294 RLCAFNQLSVVPAD
-308 NCPPLYVTDNLS
+308 NCPPLYVTDNVS

-325 RIAITGANGTGKS
+325 RIAVMGANGTGKS
-338 SLLRMIWAQSQQEC
+338 SLLRMIWSQSQKPE

-379 DTDSLMDA
+379 DSDSLMDA

-392 PLIDEQRKMALIGAG
+392 PLIDEQRKMALISAG

-412 HQQTVGS
+412 HQQTVS
-419 LSGGERARL
+419 ALSGGERARL

-434 LAKYSLLMLDE
+434 LANYSLLMLDE
-445 PTNHLDMDGKSAL
+445 PTNHLDMDGKLAL
-458 ADEIS
+458 AEEIS
-463 RFAGGLMLVSHDRE
+463 RFEGGLILVSHDRE

-484 RFWYIDGS
+484 RFWYIDGNR
-492 QLTEYHDLDQVYD
+492 LTEYHDLDQVYD
-505 AIRHLNADQCPDAA
+505 AIRALNADSGTGNNVLPA
-519 VPSSAATIET
+519 VPEPSAP
-529 TAVADDEEEKLAML
+529 VSDEEDSLAALITLEEKLA
-543 IALEE
+543 
-548 RLAADV
+548 ADL
-554 QRKPGHQK
+554 QRKPAHQK
-562 PALQQQWRAEIAALR
+562 PALQQQWREQI
-577 AQLGLDE
+577 AQLRDELGL

>member
-49 LLSGQLM
+49 LLSGQLT
-56 PDEGTVTPANRVI
+56 PDEGTITPANRVI
-69 VAYIEQHLPESL
+69 MAYIEQHLPESIN
-81 QSVTLIDAVLE
+81 TLSLADAVLE
-92 KLPAELRVS
+92 KLPAEQHLS
-101 DMWRAEML
+101 EMWRAEML
-109 LTETGFDSAQ
+109 LTEMGFDPVQ
-119 WSLPLSALSGGQHTR
+119 WQLPVTALSGGQHTR
-134 LLLARALII
+134 LLLARALISQ
-143 NPDLL
+143 PDLL

-163 WLEQFLISW
+163 WLEQFLKNW

-177 LVSHDNTLLDHVTNC
+177 LVSHDNALLDHVTNC
-192 TWILRDGTIS
+192 TWVLRDGNVS
-202 VFRLPCSLAR
+202 VFRLPCTQAR
-212 EALVAQDESD
+212 EALAQQDESD
-222 EHRHSAQQKEI
+222 EHRHNAQQKEI
-233 DRIAQSA
+233 DRIAVSA

-265 VGRLQDDQVELSAG
+265 IDRLQDDQVELAVG

-294 RLCAFNQLAVIPAD
+294 RLCAFNQLSVVPAE
-308 NCPPLYVTDNLS
+308 NCPPLYVTDNVS

-325 RIAITGANGTGKS
+325 RIAVMGANGTGKS
-338 SLLRMIWAQSQQEC
+338 SLLRMIWSQSQKPE

-379 DTDSLMDA
+379 DSDSLMDA

-392 PLIDEQRKMALIGAG
+392 QLIDEQRKMALISAG

-412 HQQTVGS
+412 HQQTVS
-419 LSGGERARL
+419 ALSGGERARL

-434 LAKYSLLMLDE
+434 LANYSLLMLDE
-445 PTNHLDMDGKSAL
+445 PTNHLDMDGKLAL
-458 ADEIS
+458 AEEIS
-463 RFAGGLMLVSHDRE
+463 RFEGGLILVSHDRE

-484 RFWYIDGS
+484 RFWYIDGNR
-492 QLTEYHDLDQVYD
+492 LTESHDPDQVYD
-505 AIRHLNADQCPDAA
+505 AIRALNADSGTGNSVLPAA
-519 VPSSAATIET
+519 PAPSVPVSDEEDSLAALITL
-529 TAVADDEEEKLAML
+529 EEKLA
-543 IALEE
+543 
-548 RLAADV
+548 ADL
-554 QRKPGHQK
+554 QRKPAHQK
-562 PALQQQWRAEIAALR
+562 PVLQQQWREQI
-577 AQLGLDE
+577 AQLRDELGL

>member
-49 LLSGQLM
+49 LLSGQLT
-56 PDEGTVTPANRVI
+56 PDEGAITPANRVI
-69 VAYIEQHLPESL
+69 MAYIEQHLPESL
-81 QSVTLIDAVLE
+81 NTLSLADAVLE
-92 KLPAELRVS
+92 KLPAEQHLS
-101 DMWRAEML
+101 EMWRAEML
-109 LTETGFDSAQ
+109 LTEMGFDPVQ
-119 WSLPLSALSGGQHTR
+119 WQLPVTALSGGQHTR
-134 LLLARALII
+134 LLLARALISR
-143 NPDLL
+143 PDLL

-163 WLEQFLISW
+163 WLEQFLKNW

-177 LVSHDNTLLDHVTNC
+177 LVSHDNALLDHVTNC
-192 TWILRDGTIS
+192 TWVLRDGNVS
-202 VFRLPCSLAR
+202 VFRLPCTQAR
-212 EALVAQDESD
+212 EALAQQDESD
-222 EHRHSAQQKEI
+222 EHRHNAQQKEI
-233 DRIAQSA
+233 DRIAVSA

-265 VGRLQDDQVELSAG
+265 IDRLQDDQVELAIG

-294 RLCAFNQLAVIPAD
+294 RLCAFNQLSVIPAD
-308 NCPPLYVTDNLS
+308 NCPPLYVTDNVS

-325 RIAITGANGTGKS
+325 RIAVMGANGTGKS
-338 SLLRMIWAQSQQEC
+338 SLLRMIWSQSQKPE

-379 DTDSLMDA
+379 DSDSLMDA

-392 PLIDEQRKMALIGAG
+392 PLIDEQRKMALISAG

-412 HQQTVGS
+412 HQQTVS
-419 LSGGERARL
+419 ALSGGERARL

-434 LAKYSLLMLDE
+434 LANYSLLMLDE
-445 PTNHLDMDGKSAL
+445 PTNHLDMDGKLAL
-458 ADEIS
+458 AEEIS
-463 RFAGGLMLVSHDRE
+463 RFEGGLILVSHDRE

-484 RFWYIDGS
+484 RFWYIDGNR
-492 QLTEYHDLDQVYD
+492 LTEYHDLDQVYD
-505 AIRHLNADQCPDAA
+505 AIRALNADSGAGNSVLPAA
-519 VPSSAATIET
+519 PEPSAPVSDEEDSLAALITL
-529 TAVADDEEEKLAML
+529 EEKLA
-543 IALEE
+543 
-548 RLAADV
+548 ADL
-554 QRKPGHQK
+554 QRKPAHQK
-562 PALQQQWRAEIAALR
+562 PVLQQQWREQI
-577 AQLGLDE
+577 AQLRNELGL

>member
-49 LLSGQLM
+49 LLSGQLT
-56 PDEGTVTPANRVI
+56 PDEGTITPANRVI
-69 VAYIEQHLPESL
+69 MAYIEQHLPESL
-81 QSVTLIDAVLE
+81 NTLSLADAVLE
-92 KLPAELRVS
+92 KLPAEQHLS
-101 DMWRAEML
+101 EMWRAEML
-109 LTETGFDSAQ
+109 LTEMGFDPVQ
-119 WSLPLSALSGGQHTR
+119 WQLPVTALSGGQHTR
-134 LLLARALII
+134 LLLARALISR
-143 NPDLL
+143 PDLL

-163 WLEQFLISW
+163 WLEQFLKNW

-177 LVSHDNTLLDHVTNC
+177 LVSHDNALLDHVTNC
-192 TWILRDGTIS
+192 TWVLRDGNVS
-202 VFRLPCSLAR
+202 VFRLPCTQAR
-212 EALVAQDESD
+212 EALAQQDESD
-222 EHRHSAQQKEI
+222 EHRHNAQQKEI
-233 DRIAQSA
+233 DRIAVSA

-265 VGRLQDDQVELSAG
+265 IDRLQDDQVELAIG
-279 SQWQLKLTG
+279 SQWQLKLAG

-294 RLCAFNQLAVIPAD
+294 RLCAFNQLSVIPAD
-308 NCPPLYVTDNLS
+308 NCPPLYVTDNVS

-325 RIAITGANGTGKS
+325 RIAVMGANGTGKS
-338 SLLRMIWAQSQQEC
+338 SLLRMIWSQSQKPE

-357 SPLVLHPR
+357 RPLVLHPR

-379 DTDSLMDA
+379 DGDSLMDA

-392 PLIDEQRKMALIGAG
+392 PLIDEQRKMALISAG

-412 HQQTVGS
+412 HQQAVS
-419 LSGGERARL
+419 ALSGGERARL

-434 LAKYSLLMLDE
+434 LANYSLLMLDE
-445 PTNHLDMDGKSAL
+445 PTNHLDMDGKLAL
-458 ADEIS
+458 AEEIS
-463 RFAGGLMLVSHDRE
+463 RFEGGLILVSHDRE

-484 RFWYIDGS
+484 RFWYIDGNR
-492 QLTEYHDLDQVYD
+492 LTEYHDLDQVYD
-505 AIRHLNADQCPDAA
+505 AIRALNADSGTGNSELPAA
-519 VPSSAATIET
+519 PEQSVPVSDEEDSLAALITL
-529 TAVADDEEEKLAML
+529 EEKLA
-543 IALEE
+543 
-548 RLAADV
+548 ADL
-554 QRKPGHQK
+554 QRKPAHQK
-562 PALQQQWRAEIAALR
+562 PVLQQQWREQI
-577 AQLGLDE
+577 AQLRDELGL

>member
-49 LLSGQLM
+49 LLSGQLT
-56 PDEGTVTPANRVI
+56 PDEGTIIPANRVI
-69 VAYIEQHLPESL
+69 MAYIEQHLPESL
-81 QSVTLIDAVLE
+81 NTLSLADAVLE
-92 KLPAELRVS
+92 KLPAEQHLS
-101 DMWRAEML
+101 EMWRAEML
-109 LTETGFDSAQ
+109 LTEMGFDPVQ
-119 WSLPLSALSGGQHTR
+119 WQLPVTALSGGQHTR
-134 LLLARALII
+134 LLLARALISR
-143 NPDLL
+143 PDLL

-163 WLEQFLISW
+163 WLEQFLKNW

-177 LVSHDNTLLDHVTNC
+177 LVSHDNALLDHVTNC
-192 TWILRDGTIS
+192 TWVLRDGNVS
-202 VFRLPCSLAR
+202 VFRLPCTQAR
-212 EALVAQDESD
+212 EALAQQDESD
-222 EHRHSAQQKEI
+222 EHRHNAQQKEI
-233 DRIAQSA
+233 DRIAVSA

-265 VGRLQDDQVELSAG
+265 IDRLQDDQVELAIG

-294 RLCAFNQLAVIPAD
+294 RLCAFNQLSVIPAD
-308 NCPPLYVTDNLS
+308 NCPPLYVTDNVS

-325 RIAITGANGTGKS
+325 RIAVMGANGTGKS
-338 SLLRMIWAQSQQEC
+338 SLLRMIWSQSQKPE

-357 SPLVLHPR
+357 RPLVLHPR

-379 DTDSLMDA
+379 DGDSLMDA

-392 PLIDEQRKMALIGAG
+392 PLIDEQRKMALISAG

-412 HQQTVGS
+412 HQQAVS
-419 LSGGERARL
+419 ALSGGERARL

-434 LAKYSLLMLDE
+434 LANYSLLMLDE
-445 PTNHLDMDGKSAL
+445 PTNHLDMDGKLAL
-458 ADEIS
+458 AEEIS
-463 RFAGGLMLVSHDRE
+463 RFEGGLILVSHDRE

-484 RFWYIDGS
+484 RFWYIDGNR
-492 QLTEYHDLDQVYD
+492 LTEYHDLDQVYD
-505 AIRHLNADQCPDAA
+505 AIRALNADSGTGNSELPAPPEQSVPVSDEEDSLAA
-519 VPSSAATIET
+519 LITL
-529 TAVADDEEEKLAML
+529 EEKLA
-543 IALEE
+543 
-548 RLAADV
+548 ADL
-554 QRKPGHQK
+554 QRKPAHQK
-562 PALQQQWRAEIAALR
+562 PVLQQQWREQI
-577 AQLGLDE
+577 AQLRDELGL